1 MIKIIKTSLSEKVL
15 LIFLILLGI
24 FSFSFFF
31 IIKNK
36 CLFVENINPKNI
48 QFTNRQN
55 IAIMNVECGNV
66 IIELNPKLSP
76 NAVKRFKY
84 LIQNGSYD
92 RSAFYKVI
100 KDTLVQAG
108 DLEYGNIDNIN
119 YYKVG
124 SGKSSLGTLKSEL
137 SENFKFDEGSVV
149 FARNDDFNT
158 EDSEFFITLKKIP
171 LYEGEY
177 TPIGKVIYGLD
188 ALKKIKAGNK
198 VQYVLRP
205 DFINYFKVG
214 SGKSG
219 LGTLKSELNENFK
232 FDEGSVV
239 FARNDELNTEDSE
252 FFITLKKIP
261 LYVGEY
267 TPIGKV
273 IYGLD
278 ALKKIK
284 VGNKVQYVLRPD
296 FINYFK
302 LLE

>member
-1 MIKIIKTSLSEKVL
+1 MIKKIKTSFSEKIL
-15 LIFLILLGI
+15 LIFLILIGI

-36 CLFVENINPKNI
+36 CFLVENIDPKKI
-48 QFTNRQN
+48 QFTNNKN
-55 IAIMNVECGNV
+55 IVIMNLECGNV
-66 IIELNPKLSP
+66 IIELDPKLSP

-84 LIQNGSYD
+84 LIQNGSYN
-92 RSAFYKVI
+92 RSAFYRVI

-124 SGKSSLGTLKSEL
+124 SGKS
-137 SENFKFDEGSVV
+137 
-149 FARNDDFNT
+149 
-158 EDSEFFITLKKIP
+158 
-171 LYEGEY
+171 
-177 TPIGKVIYGLD
+177 
-188 ALKKIKAGNK
+188 
-198 VQYVLRP
+198 
-205 DFINYFKVG
+205 
-214 SGKSG
+214 G

-232 FDEGSVV
+232 FDKGSVAL
-239 FARNDELNTEDSE
+239 ARSNELNTEDSE

-261 LYVGEY
+261 SYVGEY
-267 TPIGKV
+267 TPVGKV

-278 ALKKIK
+278 VLTKIK
-284 VGNKVQYVLRPD
+284 AGDKVQYVLRPD

>member
-1 MIKIIKTSLSEKVL
+1 MIKKIKTSFSEKIL
-15 LIFLILLGI
+15 FIFLISLGI

-36 CLFVENINPKNI
+36 CLFVENVDPKKI
-48 QFTNRQN
+48 QFTNLQN

-66 IIELNPKLSP
+66 IIELEPNLSP

-84 LIQNGSYD
+84 LIQNGSYN

-100 KDTLVQAG
+100 KDTLIQAG

-124 SGKSSLGTLKSEL
+124 SGKSGLGTIKSEL
-137 SENFKFDEGSVV
+137 NENFQFDEGSVV
-149 FARNDDFNT
+149 FAR
-158 EDSEFFITLKKIP
+158 SE
-171 LYEGEY
+171 E
-177 TPIGKVIYGLD
+177 
-188 ALKKIKAGNK
+188 
-198 VQYVLRP
+198 
-205 DFINYFKVG
+205 
-214 SGKSG
+214 
-219 LGTLKSELNENFK
+219 
-232 FDEGSVV
+232 FD
-239 FARNDELNTEDSE
+239 TEDSE

-284 VGNKVQYVLRPD
+284 AGDKVEYVLSPD
-296 FINYFK
+296 FINSFK
-302 LLE
+302 LLN

>member
-1 MIKIIKTSLSEKVL
+1 MIKKIKTSFSEKIL
-15 LIFLILLGI
+15 FIFLISLGI

-36 CLFVENINPKNI
+36 CLFVENVDPKKIKFSNL
-48 QFTNRQN
+48 QN

-66 IIELNPKLSP
+66 IIELESNLSP

-84 LIQNGSYD
+84 LVQNGSYN

-100 KDTLVQAG
+100 KDTLIQAG

-124 SGKSSLGTLKSEL
+124 SGKSGLGTIKSEL
-137 SENFKFDEGSVV
+137 NENFQFDEGSVV
-149 FARNDDFNT
+149 FARSD
-158 EDSEFFITLKKIP
+158 EF
-171 LYEGEY
+171 
-177 TPIGKVIYGLD
+177 
-188 ALKKIKAGNK
+188 
-198 VQYVLRP
+198 
-205 DFINYFKVG
+205 
-214 SGKSG
+214 
-219 LGTLKSELNENFK
+219 
-232 FDEGSVV
+232 
-239 FARNDELNTEDSE
+239 NTEDSE

-284 VGNKVQYVLRPD
+284 AGGKVEYVLRPD
-296 FINYFK
+296 FINSFK
-302 LLE
+302 LLN

>member
-1 MIKIIKTSLSEKVL
+1 MIKIIKTSFSEKVL

-205 DFINYFKVG
+205 DFINYFK
-214 SGKSG
+214 
-219 LGTLKSELNENFK
+219 
-232 FDEGSVV
+232 
-239 FARNDELNTEDSE
+239 
-252 FFITLKKIP
+252 
-261 LYVGEY
+261 
-267 TPIGKV
+267 
-273 IYGLD
+273 
-278 ALKKIK
+278 
-284 VGNKVQYVLRPD
+284 
-296 FINYFK
+296 

>member
-1 MIKIIKTSLSEKVL
+1 MIKKIKTSFSEKIL
-15 LIFLILLGI
+15 FIFLISLGI

-36 CLFVENINPKNI
+36 CLFVENVDPKKI
-48 QFTNRQN
+48 QFTNLQN

-66 IIELNPKLSP
+66 IIDLEPNLSP

-84 LIQNGSYD
+84 LIQNGSYN

-100 KDTLVQAG
+100 KDTLIQAG

-124 SGKSSLGTLKSEL
+124 SGKSGLGTIKSEL
-137 SENFKFDEGSVV
+137 NENFQFDEGSVV
-149 FARNDDFNT
+149 FAR
-158 EDSEFFITLKKIP
+158 SE
-171 LYEGEY
+171 E
-177 TPIGKVIYGLD
+177 
-188 ALKKIKAGNK
+188 
-198 VQYVLRP
+198 
-205 DFINYFKVG
+205 
-214 SGKSG
+214 
-219 LGTLKSELNENFK
+219 
-232 FDEGSVV
+232 FD
-239 FARNDELNTEDSE
+239 TEDSE

-284 VGNKVQYVLRPD
+284 TGDKVEYVLRPD
-296 FINYFK
+296 FINSFK
-302 LLE
+302 LLN

>member
-1 MIKIIKTSLSEKVL
+1 MIKKIKTSFSEKIL
-15 LIFLILLGI
+15 FIFLISLGI
-24 FSFSFFF
+24 FFFSFFY

-36 CLFVENINPKNI
+36 CLFVENVDPKQI
-48 QFTNRQN
+48 QFANLQN

-66 IIELNPKLSP
+66 IIELEPNLSP

-84 LIQNGSYD
+84 LIQNGSYN

-100 KDTLVQAG
+100 KDTLIQAG

-124 SGKSSLGTLKSEL
+124 SGKSGLGTIKSEL
-137 SENFKFDEGSVV
+137 NENFQFDEGSVV
-149 FARNDDFNT
+149 FARSD
-158 EDSEFFITLKKIP
+158 EF
-171 LYEGEY
+171 
-177 TPIGKVIYGLD
+177 D
-188 ALKKIKAGNK
+188 
-198 VQYVLRP
+198 
-205 DFINYFKVG
+205 
-214 SGKSG
+214 
-219 LGTLKSELNENFK
+219 
-232 FDEGSVV
+232 
-239 FARNDELNTEDSE
+239 TEDSE

-284 VGNKVQYVLRPD
+284 TGDKVEYVLRPD
-296 FINYFK
+296 FINSFK
-302 LLE
+302 LLN

>member
-1 MIKIIKTSLSEKVL
+1 MIKQIKASFSEKL
-15 LIFLILLGI
+15 LFMFIILIGI

-36 CLFVENINPKNI
+36 CFLVENIDPKKI
-48 QFTNRQN
+48 QFTNNKN
-55 IAIMNVECGNV
+55 IVIMNLECGNV
-66 IIELNPKLSP
+66 IIELDPKLSP

-84 LIQNGSYD
+84 LIQNGSYN
-92 RSAFYKVI
+92 RSAFYRVI

-124 SGKSSLGTLKSEL
+124 SGKS
-137 SENFKFDEGSVV
+137 
-149 FARNDDFNT
+149 
-158 EDSEFFITLKKIP
+158 
-171 LYEGEY
+171 
-177 TPIGKVIYGLD
+177 
-188 ALKKIKAGNK
+188 
-198 VQYVLRP
+198 
-205 DFINYFKVG
+205 
-214 SGKSG
+214 G

-232 FDEGSVV
+232 FDKGSVAL
-239 FARNDELNTEDSE
+239 ARSNELNTEDSE

-261 LYVGEY
+261 SYVGEY
-267 TPIGKV
+267 TPVGKV

-278 ALKKIK
+278 VLTKIK
-284 VGNKVQYVLRPD
+284 AGDKVQYVLRPD

>member
-1 MIKIIKTSLSEKVL
+1 
-15 LIFLILLGI
+15 
-24 FSFSFFF
+24 
-31 IIKNK
+31 
-36 CLFVENINPKNI
+36 
-48 QFTNRQN
+48 
-55 IAIMNVECGNV
+55 MNVECGNV

-76 NAVKRFKY
+76 NAVERFKY
-84 LIQNGSYD
+84 LIQNGSYN

-100 KDTLVQAG
+100 EDTLIQAG
-108 DLEYGNIDNIN
+108 DLEFGNID
-119 YYKVG
+119 K
-124 SGKSSLGTLKSEL
+124 
-137 SENFKFDEGSVV
+137 
-149 FARNDDFNT
+149 
-158 EDSEFFITLKKIP
+158 
-171 LYEGEY
+171 
-177 TPIGKVIYGLD
+177 
-188 ALKKIKAGNK
+188 
-198 VQYVLRP
+198 
-205 DFINYFKVG
+205 INYFKVG

-239 FARNDELNTEDSE
+239 FARNDAFNTEDSE

-284 VGNKVQYVLRPD
+284 VGGKVQYVLRPD

>member
-1 MIKIIKTSLSEKVL
+1 MIKKIKTSFSEKIL
-15 LIFLILLGI
+15 FIFLISLGI

-36 CLFVENINPKNI
+36 CLFVENVDPKKI
-48 QFTNRQN
+48 QFTNIQN

-66 IIELNPKLSP
+66 IIELEPNLSP
-76 NAVKRFKY
+76 NAVKGFKY
-84 LIQNGSYD
+84 LIQNGSYN

-100 KDTLVQAG
+100 KDTLIQAG

-124 SGKSSLGTLKSEL
+124 SGKSGLGTIKSEL
-137 SENFKFDEGSVV
+137 NENFQFDEGSVV
-149 FARNDDFNT
+149 FAR
-158 EDSEFFITLKKIP
+158 SE
-171 LYEGEY
+171 E
-177 TPIGKVIYGLD
+177 
-188 ALKKIKAGNK
+188 
-198 VQYVLRP
+198 
-205 DFINYFKVG
+205 
-214 SGKSG
+214 
-219 LGTLKSELNENFK
+219 
-232 FDEGSVV
+232 FD
-239 FARNDELNTEDSE
+239 TEDSE

-284 VGNKVQYVLRPD
+284 TGDKVEYVLRPD
-296 FINYFK
+296 FINSFK
-302 LLE
+302 LLN

>member
-1 MIKIIKTSLSEKVL
+1 MIKKIKTSFSEKIL
-15 LIFLILLGI
+15 LIFLVLLGI

-36 CLFVENINPKNI
+36 CLFVKNVDPDKI

-66 IIELNPKLSP
+66 IIELNSQLSP

-84 LIQNGSYD
+84 LIQNGSYN

-100 KDTLVQAG
+100 EDTLVQAG
-108 DLEYGNIDNIN
+108 DLEFGNIDNIN
-119 YYKVG
+119 YYKIG
-124 SGKSSLGTLKSEL
+124 SGKSGLGTLKSEL
-137 SENFKFDEGSVV
+137 NESFKFDEGSVV
-149 FARNDDFNT
+149 FARHDEFNT

-171 LYEGEY
+171 LY
-177 TPIGKVIYGLD
+177 
-188 ALKKIKAGNK
+188 A
-198 VQYVLRP
+198 
-205 DFINYFKVG
+205 
-214 SGKSG
+214 
-219 LGTLKSELNENFK
+219 
-232 FDEGSVV
+232 
-239 FARNDELNTEDSE
+239 
-252 FFITLKKIP
+252 
-261 LYVGEY
+261 GEY

-284 VGNKVQYVLRPD
+284 VGGKVQYVLRPD

>member
-1 MIKIIKTSLSEKVL
+1 MIKIIKTSFSEKIL

-36 CLFVENINPKNI
+36 CLFIKNIDPKKI

-55 IAIMNVECGNV
+55 IAVMNVECGNV
-66 IIELNPKLSP
+66 IIKLNPELSP
-76 NAVKRFKY
+76 IAVKRFKY
-84 LIQNGSYD
+84 LIQNGSYN

-100 KDTLVQAG
+100 ENTLIQAG
-108 DLEYGNIDNIN
+108 DLEFGNIDNIN

-124 SGKSSLGTLKSEL
+124 SGKS
-137 SENFKFDEGSVV
+137 
-149 FARNDDFNT
+149 
-158 EDSEFFITLKKIP
+158 
-171 LYEGEY
+171 
-177 TPIGKVIYGLD
+177 
-188 ALKKIKAGNK
+188 
-198 VQYVLRP
+198 
-205 DFINYFKVG
+205 
-214 SGKSG
+214 G
-219 LGTLKSELNENFK
+219 LGTFKSELNENFK

-239 FARNDELNTEDSE
+239 FARNEDFNTEDSE

-278 ALKKIK
+278 A
-284 VGNKVQYVLRPD
+284 
-296 FINYFK
+296 
-302 LLE
+302 

>member
-1 MIKIIKTSLSEKVL
+1 MIKKIKTSFSEKIL
-15 LIFLILLGI
+15 FIFLISLGI

-36 CLFVENINPKNI
+36 CLFVENVDPKKI
-48 QFTNRQN
+48 QFTNLQN

-66 IIELNPKLSP
+66 IIELEPNLSP

-84 LIQNGSYD
+84 LIQNGSYN

-100 KDTLVQAG
+100 KDTLIQAG

-124 SGKSSLGTLKSEL
+124 SGKSGLGTIKSEL
-137 SENFKFDEGSVV
+137 NENFQFDEGSVV
-149 FARNDDFNT
+149 FAR
-158 EDSEFFITLKKIP
+158 SE
-171 LYEGEY
+171 E
-177 TPIGKVIYGLD
+177 
-188 ALKKIKAGNK
+188 
-198 VQYVLRP
+198 
-205 DFINYFKVG
+205 
-214 SGKSG
+214 
-219 LGTLKSELNENFK
+219 
-232 FDEGSVV
+232 FD
-239 FARNDELNTEDSE
+239 TEDSE

-273 IYGLD
+273 IYGLE

-284 VGNKVQYVLRPD
+284 SGDKVEYVLRPD
-296 FINYFK
+296 FINSFK
-302 LLE
+302 LLN

>member
-1 MIKIIKTSLSEKVL
+1 MIKKIKTSFSEKIL
-15 LIFLILLGI
+15 FIFLISLGI

-36 CLFVENINPKNI
+36 CLFVENVDPKKI
-48 QFTNRQN
+48 QFTNLQN

-66 IIELNPKLSP
+66 IIELEPNLSP
-76 NAVKRFKY
+76 NAVKGFKY
-84 LIQNGSYD
+84 LIQNGSYN

-100 KDTLVQAG
+100 KDTLIQAG

-124 SGKSSLGTLKSEL
+124 SGKSGLGTIKSEL
-137 SENFKFDEGSVV
+137 NENFQFDEGSVV
-149 FARNDDFNT
+149 FAR
-158 EDSEFFITLKKIP
+158 SE
-171 LYEGEY
+171 E
-177 TPIGKVIYGLD
+177 
-188 ALKKIKAGNK
+188 
-198 VQYVLRP
+198 
-205 DFINYFKVG
+205 
-214 SGKSG
+214 
-219 LGTLKSELNENFK
+219 
-232 FDEGSVV
+232 FD
-239 FARNDELNTEDSE
+239 TEDSE

-284 VGNKVQYVLRPD
+284 TGDKVEYVLRPD
-296 FINYFK
+296 FINSFK
-302 LLE
+302 LLN

>member
-1 MIKIIKTSLSEKVL
+1 MIKKIKTSFSEKIL
-15 LIFLILLGI
+15 FIFLISLGI

-36 CLFVENINPKNI
+36 CLFVENVDPKKI
-48 QFTNRQN
+48 QFTNLQN

-66 IIELNPKLSP
+66 IIELEPNLSP

-84 LIQNGSYD
+84 LIQNGSYN

-100 KDTLVQAG
+100 KDTLIQAG

-124 SGKSSLGTLKSEL
+124 SGKSGLGTIKSEL
-137 SENFKFDEGSVV
+137 NENFQFDEGSVV
-149 FARNDDFNT
+149 FAR
-158 EDSEFFITLKKIP
+158 SE
-171 LYEGEY
+171 E
-177 TPIGKVIYGLD
+177 
-188 ALKKIKAGNK
+188 
-198 VQYVLRP
+198 
-205 DFINYFKVG
+205 
-214 SGKSG
+214 
-219 LGTLKSELNENFK
+219 
-232 FDEGSVV
+232 FD
-239 FARNDELNTEDSE
+239 TEDSE

-284 VGNKVQYVLRPD
+284 ASSP
-296 FINYFK
+296 
-302 LLE
+302 

>member
-1 MIKIIKTSLSEKVL
+1 MIKKIKTSFSEKVL
-15 LIFLILLGI
+15 FIFLISLGI

-36 CLFVENINPKNI
+36 CFFVENVDPKKI
-48 QFTNRQN
+48 QFTNLQN

-66 IIELNPKLSP
+66 IIELEPNLSP

-84 LIQNGSYD
+84 LIQNGSYN
-92 RSAFYKVI
+92 RSAFYKVV
-100 KDTLVQAG
+100 KDTLIQAG

-124 SGKSSLGTLKSEL
+124 SGKS
-137 SENFKFDEGSVV
+137 
-149 FARNDDFNT
+149 
-158 EDSEFFITLKKIP
+158 
-171 LYEGEY
+171 
-177 TPIGKVIYGLD
+177 
-188 ALKKIKAGNK
+188 
-198 VQYVLRP
+198 
-205 DFINYFKVG
+205 
-214 SGKSG
+214 G
-219 LGTLKSELNENFK
+219 LGTIKSELNKNFQ
-232 FDEGSVV
+232 FGEGSVA
-239 FARNDELNTEDSE
+239 FARSDEFDTEDSE

-284 VGNKVQYVLRPD
+284 AGDKVEYVLRPD
-296 FINYFK
+296 FINSFK
-302 LLE
+302 LLN

>member
-1 MIKIIKTSLSEKVL
+1 MIKKIKTSLSEKIL
-15 LIFLILLGI
+15 FIFLISLGI

-36 CLFVENINPKNI
+36 CLFVENVDPKKI
-48 QFTNRQN
+48 QFTNLQN

-66 IIELNPKLSP
+66 IIELEQNLSP

-84 LIQNGSYD
+84 LIQNGSYN

-100 KDTLVQAG
+100 KDTLIQAG

-124 SGKSSLGTLKSEL
+124 SGKSGLGTIKSEL
-137 SENFKFDEGSVV
+137 NENFQFDEGSVV
-149 FARNDDFNT
+149 FAR
-158 EDSEFFITLKKIP
+158 SE
-171 LYEGEY
+171 E
-177 TPIGKVIYGLD
+177 
-188 ALKKIKAGNK
+188 
-198 VQYVLRP
+198 
-205 DFINYFKVG
+205 
-214 SGKSG
+214 
-219 LGTLKSELNENFK
+219 
-232 FDEGSVV
+232 FD
-239 FARNDELNTEDSE
+239 TEDSE

-284 VGNKVQYVLRPD
+284 AGDKVEYVLRPD
-296 FINYFK
+296 FINSFK
-302 LLE
+302 LLN